1 MTQPIR
7 PACPDERLPQLPPQ
21 LAAIMR
27 PELPSLS
34 HEIVTRIRAEIP
46 EYGRAM
52 DGPYGKVLRLAVE
65 QALTSFVEIVADPA
79 MSRAHRDDLCRKL
92 GRYEAEEGRSL
103 DSLQAAY
110 RIGGHVA
117 WHRVMVVG
125 QARNLSSSVMS
136 KLADAVFG
144 YMNELAALSVSGYQ
158 EAKARTA
165 EARQQARQRLLQL
178 IVERPAVPQRA
189 IADLAE
195 QTGWPLP
202 EQVTPVAVEP
212 DVLCPAMLSGTDILA
227 DLDSTQP
234 ALLAPGAPDATLSTV
249 LGTSR
254 AAVGLTVPL
263 ADAADSLRWARQALA
278 LAAAGIIRGGPVT
291 QCEDNLVTLWLMSD
305 SALADQVC
313 RRQLGALEGLTPR
326 QQERLTETFGAWL
339 ETRGTAAEIADRLQV
354 HPQTV
359 RYRIRQLERTLGD
372 QFGDPDARFAMEMVL
387 RVMRLRDRVAPV
399 TGCRGLAAAP
409 GNHGEAG
416 SPPSRS
422 R

>member
-1 MTQPIR
+1 MTELMR
-7 PACPDERLPQLPPQ
+7 PVGLKERAPRLPPH

-27 PELPSLS
+27 PELPSLAD
-34 HEIVTRIRAEIP
+34 EIITRIRDEIP
-46 EYGRAM
+46 EYARSM

-65 QALTSFVEIVADPA
+65 QALTSFVDFVANPA

-125 QARNLSSSVMS
+125 QACNLSSSIMS
-136 KLADAVFG
+136 LLADAVFG

-158 EAKARTA
+158 EANARCA
-165 EARQQARQRLLQL
+165 EARQHARQRLFQL
-178 IVERPAVPQRA
+178 IVERPPVPPRAVS
-189 IADLAE
+189 DLAE
-195 QTGWPLP
+195 QAGWALP
-202 EQVTPVAVEP
+202 DEVTPVAVEP
-212 DVLCPAMLSGTDILA
+212 GKLCRSMLADTDILA
-227 DLDSTQP
+227 DLDDPQP
-234 ALLAPGAPDATLSTV
+234 ALLVPGAAGETLFAV
-249 LGTSR
+249 VGTCR
-254 AAVGLTVPL
+254 AAIGLTMPL

-278 LAAAGIIRGGPVT
+278 LATAGIIDDGPVT
-291 QCEDNLVTLWLMSD
+291 RCEDNLVTLWLLSD

-313 RRQLGALEGLTPR
+313 RRQLGALEGLTRR

-372 QFGDPDARFAMEMVL
+372 RFGNPDTRFAMEMVL
-387 RVMRLRDRVAPV
+387 RVMRLRGQVAP
-399 TGCRGLAAAP
+399 
-409 GNHGEAG
+409 
-416 SPPSRS
+416 
-422 R
+422 

>member
-1 MTQPIR
+1 MPEPIKPVR
-7 PACPDERLPQLPPQ
+7 LDERLPQLPPQ

-27 PELPSLS
+27 PELPSLAD
-34 HEIVTRIRAEIP
+34 EIVSRIRDEIP
-46 EYGRAM
+46 EYARSM
-52 DGPYGKVLRLAVE
+52 DGPYGKILRLAVE
-65 QALTSFVEIVADPA
+65 QALASFVDIVADPA

-110 RIGGHVA
+110 RTGGHVA
-117 WHRVMVVG
+117 WHRVMVLG
-125 QARNLSSSVMS
+125 QACKLSSSIMS
-136 KLADAVFG
+136 LLADAVFG

-158 EAKARTA
+158 DAKARSV

-178 IVERPAVPQRA
+178 IVERPPVPPRA
-189 IADLAE
+189 IAGLAE
-195 QTGWPLP
+195 QAGWTLP
-202 EQVTPVAVEP
+202 DEVTLVAVEP
-212 DVLCPAMLSGTDILA
+212 GVLCPAMLADTDILA
-227 DLDSTQP
+227 DLDGPQP
-234 ALLAPGAPDATLSTV
+234 ALLVAGDTGDTLFGA
-249 LGTSR
+249 LGTCR

-278 LAAAGIIRGGPVT
+278 LATAGIIDGGPVT
-291 QCEDNLVTLWLMSD
+291 RCEDNLVTLWLLSD

-339 ETRGTAAEIADRLQV
+339 ETRGTAAEIADRLRV

-372 QFGDPDARFAMEMVL
+372 QFGNPDARFAMEMVL
-387 RVMRLRDRVAPV
+387 RVMRLRDGVAP
-399 TGCRGLAAAP
+399 
-409 GNHGEAG
+409 
-416 SPPSRS
+416 
-422 R
+422 